1 MTETLTDKERERK
14 EKRKAY
20 SRERYLK
27 NREKILAK
35 AKERREENLE
45 YHKKWAEKNK
55 EHLKKYRKEY
65 EAKNRKR
72 INERQKNWEKQNF
85 EKNSDKVREAR
96 RLKKLRA
103 KAKNPQHYNEMRK
116 KHGSTYSKKMIEE
129 LRDSYVQRLLKRRT
143 SIEKVPQQLVE
154 AKRLV
159 IQIRRLANEN
169 RN

>member
-1 MTETLTDKERERK
+1 MTETLIDKEKERREK
-14 EKRKAY
+14 KKAY
-20 SRERYLK
+20 NRERYLK

-35 AKERREENLE
+35 IKEWQEQNPD

-65 EAKNRKR
+65 AAKNRER

-85 EKNSDKVREAR
+85 EKNSDEVREAR
-96 RLKKLRA
+96 RLKKLRV
-103 KAKNPQHYNEMRK
+103 KVKNPQHYNEMRK
-116 KHGSTYSKKMIEE
+116 KHSRNYLKKAVEE

-143 SIEKVPQQLVE
+143 SIEEVPQQLVE

-159 IQIRRLANEN
+159 IQIRRLANEK